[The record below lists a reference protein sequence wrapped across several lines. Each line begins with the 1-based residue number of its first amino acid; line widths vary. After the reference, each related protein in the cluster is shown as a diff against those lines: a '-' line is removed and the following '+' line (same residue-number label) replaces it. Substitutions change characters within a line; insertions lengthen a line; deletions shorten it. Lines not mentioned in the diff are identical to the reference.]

1 MPDQIDRLLRGVHP
15 RPDAVLGV
23 HDGMLRALLPGADE
37 AWTGDTPMRRVRGPL
52 FEGPWSGTSCIR
64 VRRGL
69 DTHEVLDPHSVP
81 PRLSDAGRTGLR
93 LGLGEVTDLLGS
105 FPTDVGVHFAVWA
118 PNARGVTVFGD
129 FDSWGAESFPM
140 VLRDGV
146 WEAFVPGARIGDR
159 YKYRVIGADGL
170 TRDKADPLAHRTQ
183 CPPETASIV
192 VGASA
197 FDWSDDA
204 WLRSR
209 GVADA
214 ARRPISVYEVHLG
227 SWRPGLDYRLAAR
240 LLANHVAGL
249 GMTHVQL
256 LPVTEHP
263 YGPSW
268 GYQVGS
274 FFAPTARFG
283 EPDDLRF
290 LVDHL
295 HSRGL
300 GVILDWVPAHFPK
313 DTFALGEFDGTP
325 LYEHADPLRR
335 DQPDWGTFAFNL
347 GRDEV
352 RAFLLASADY
362 WCREFHIDGL
372 RVDAVAA
379 MLYRDYSRGPG
390 QWRPATD
397 GGHRNEEAVDFLS
410 DLTDLVHHR
419 HPGVLVIAEEST
431 AWPGVTTPT
440 DDGGLGF
447 DFKWDLGWM
456 HTTLDHLSR
465 PGDTTIPALAASLS
479 GASRERHVLPLSH
492 DEMVHGK
499 GTLISRMPGDDPRS
513 RADRVRALLAYQ
525 WAHPGKKL
533 LFMGQ
538 EFGQVN
544 EWSDHHGLDWS
555 LLHGEDG
562 PLHRGVASLVRDLG
576 RLLTSVP
583 ALHTGDCDASGL
595 DLLTANDVDHTVIGF
610 LRRDPTGSGVL
621 ACLFNFSDDDLFA
634 YRVGLPSGGVWREVL
649 NTAALDY
656 QGRGLGNFGS
666 VEGMPRPRHG
676 RDFSADVTLP
686 ARSAIWLVPAND

>member
-1 MPDQIDRLLRGVHP
+1 MRDPIDRLLAGVHP
-15 RPDAVLGV
+15 RPDTVLGT
-23 HDGMLRALLPGADE
+23 HDGLLSMLLPGADE
-37 AWTGDTPMRRVRGPL
+37 AWIDGAPMPRVRGPL
-52 FEGPWSGTSCIR
+52 FAGAGTT
-64 VRRGL
+64 VRARYAG
-69 DTHEVLDPHSVP
+69 DVRDVRDPYGVE
-81 PRLSDAGRTGLR
+81 PRLTDADRRDIRLGSDAI
-93 LGLGEVTDLLGS
+93 VDLLGS
-105 FPTDVGVHFAVWA
+105 FPTDDGVHFAVWA

-146 WEAFVPGARIGDR
+146 WEVCVPEARIGDR
-159 YKYRVIGADGL
+159 YKYRVVGADGL

-183 CPPETASIV
+183 RPAETASIV
-192 VGASA
+192 TGASTFA
-197 FDWSDDA
+197 WTDGA
-204 WLRSR
+204 WLGGRR
-209 GVADA
+209 VAAD
-214 ARRPISVYEVHLG
+214 RPLSVYEVHLG

-240 LLANHVAGL
+240 LLADHVIDLA
-249 GMTHVQL
+249 MTHVQL

-295 HSRGL
+295 HARGI

-313 DTFALGEFDGTP
+313 DPFALGEFDGTP

-335 DQPDWGTFAFNL
+335 DQPDWGTYAFNL

-390 QWRPATD
+390 QWRPGPD
-397 GGHRNEEAVDFLS
+397 GTHRDEDAVDFLIE
-410 DLTDLVHHR
+410 LTDLVHDR
-419 HPGVLVIAEEST
+419 HPGVVVIAEEST

-440 DDGGLGF
+440 RDGGLGF

-456 HTTLDHLSR
+456 HTTLGHFAA
-465 PGDTTIPALAASLS
+465 PGRHTPAALAASLTD
-479 GASRERHVLPLSH
+479 ASRERHVLPLSH

-499 GTLISRMPGDDPRS
+499 GTLIGRMPGDDLRS
-513 RADRVRALLAYQ
+513 RADRVRLLLAYQ

-538 EFGQVN
+538 EFGQVD
-544 EWSDHHGLDWS
+544 EWSDHRGLDWD
-555 LLHGEDG
+555 LLHGDDG
-562 PLHRGVASLVRDLG
+562 PAHRGVVSLVRDLG
-576 RLLTSVP
+576 RLMSSTP
-583 ALHTGDCDASGL
+583 ALYAGDCDARGVE
-595 DLLTANDVDHTVIGF
+595 LLSANDTENIVVGF
-610 LRRDPTGSGVL
+610 LRRDPAGPGVV
-621 ACLFNFSDDDLFA
+621 ACLFNLSDTDLHD
-634 YRVGLPSGGVWREVL
+634 YRIGLPTGGVWREVL

-656 QGRGLGNFGS
+656 QGRGLGNLGA
-666 VEGMPRPRHG
+666 VDTVDRGAHG
-676 RDFSADVTLP
+676 RPVSATVTLP
-686 ARSAIWLVPAND
+686 ARSSIWLAPSQ